1 MKKFEAPHAKGEAA
15 ITGDVGTL
23 QAFFNMIKVF
33 VGIGILATPAS
44 FKLIGVV
51 GGSVG
56 MIIVGLLATYTMKLQ
71 IDSKMKIPGQITSYS
86 ELGEKALGDG
96 GKRFVDVCILV
107 SQIGFCI
114 SYLLFI
120 GKQMD

>member
-1 MKKFEAPHAKGEAA
+1 
-15 ITGDVGTL
+15 
-23 QAFFNMIKVF
+23 MIKVF

-44 FKLIGVV
+44 FKLIGVI

-71 IDSKMKIPGQITSYS
+71 IDSKMKIPGQISSYS

-96 GKRFVDVCILV
+96 GKRFVDICILV